1 MSETKK
7 LRVLVI
13 DDTDV
18 FREAF
23 ARFMAEVPG
32 VEVVGSAS
40 RGEAAFDL
48 VPALKVDLVLLDIFM
63 PGLGGIETA
72 RRLKKSPRP
81 PAVVLVTSAH
91 DERIWREARRSGAD
105 AVLRKTEIGEAIEPV
120 IRDLCIRLRP
130 N

>member
-1 MSETKK
+1 MGETKK

-23 ARFMAEVPG
+23 ARFMSEVPG
-32 VEVVGSAS
+32 VEVVGSAA

-48 VPALKVDLVLLDIFM
+48 VPALSVDLVLLDIFM

-72 RRLKKSPRP
+72 RRLKKTARP

-91 DERIWREARRSGAD
+91 DEQIWREARRSGAD
-105 AVLRKTEIGEAIEPV
+105 AVLRKTEIGEAIETV
-120 IRDLCIRLRP
+120 VRDVQSRLRP